1 MDNLRLIL
9 FMGLLFV
16 SMMLWNAWQQ
26 EHAPVQHSET
36 QAKTAQTQAST
47 KDVEAEIPEPTKEGA
62 QALGS
67 SLSAD
72 AGQMT
77 KSSEIY
83 RLESDVLLLEIDA
96 RGGTIIRAGLKSY
109 PDQNSNTN
117 GFIELLS
124 LDRANLYTVQSGLL
138 GDKKLN
144 LPNHTSSF
152 VAENKAEPVSKNG
165 NTSRLALVATDT
177 NGYLMRKV
185 FEIKDGS
192 YEVHLSQSLEN
203 QGEEPMALRE
213 YRQFL
218 RGVPKNENKSAF
230 IYTFTGGA
238 WYSPENKFRK
248 LDFSELEKNTLEQ
261 KVTGGWLAMLQHYF
275 VGALVP
281 DAKTEE
287 NFYSKHLG
295 NEQYLLGYYGPSL
308 QLAPKQSASLDGV
321 VWLGPKLQKPLEA
334 LAPGLELSVDYGW
347 LTVIAKPIYW
357 LLTHI
362 HELLGNWGWSI
373 VVLTI
378 LIKLAFYKLSA
389 ASYKSMAG
397 MRKLAPKLQAIK
409 ERYGED
415 KERFNKAMMEL
426 YQKEKINPLGG
437 CLPILVQIPVF
448 IALYWV
454 LLESV
459 EMRDAPFMFWIT
471 NLSTKDPYYVLPLIM
486 GVTMF
491 IQQKLNPAP
500 PDPVQAKI
508 MMSLPFIFTVFFA
521 FFPSGLVLYWVV
533 NNILSIAQQWYIT
546 EQLEKA

>member
-26 EHAPVQHSET
+26 DHAPKQISQSET
-36 QAKTAQTQAST
+36 AGKVLETGVSEQGQ
-47 KDVEAEIPEPTKEGA
+47 AEIPEPLQEKDA
-62 QALGS
+62 PLNS
-67 SLSAD
+67 
-72 AGQMT
+72 AGQQLNLT
-77 KSSEIY
+77 AKSAETY
-83 RLESDVLLLEIDA
+83 RLESDVLLLEIDS
-96 RGGTIIRAGLKSY
+96 RGGNIIRAGLKAY
-109 PDQNSNTN
+109 PDQDSTEN

-124 LDRANLYTVQSGLL
+124 FDTDNLYSVQTGLL
-138 GDKKLN
+138 GDKQLN

-152 VAENKAEPVSKNG
+152 KVANISKPVTRTQEGYS
-165 NTSRLALVATDT
+165 LALVAVDT
-177 NGYLMRKV
+177 QGLLVRKT
-185 FEIKDGS
+185 FQIKDGS
-192 YEVHLSQSLEN
+192 YEVQLTQTLEN
-203 QGEEPMALRE
+203 QAEQGIRVRE

-238 WYSPENKFRK
+238 WYSPEKKFKK

-295 NEQYLLGYYGPSL
+295 NEHYLLGYYGPSL
-308 QLAPKQSASLDGV
+308 QVEPKQSTSFDGV

-347 LTVIAKPIYW
+347 LTVIAKPIFW

-362 HELLGNWGWSI
+362 HQLLGNWGWSI

-389 ASYKSMAG
+389 TSYKSMAG

-437 CLPILVQIPVF
+437 CLPIVVQIPVF

-459 EMRDAPFMFWIT
+459 EMRDAPFMLWIT

-486 GVTMF
+486 GITMF

-546 EQLEKA
+546 QQLEKA

>member
-109 PDQNSNTN
+109 PDQNSDTN

-177 NGYLMRKV
+177 NGYLVRKV

-248 LDFSELEKNTLEQ
+248 LDFTELEKNTLEQ

>member
-9 FMGLLFV
+9 FMGLVFV

-26 EHAPVQHSET
+26 DHANLQV
-36 QAKTAQTQAST
+36 AQTTDTRVTDTIQQDVPQLG
-47 KDVEAEIPEPTKEGA
+47 KDE
-62 QALGS
+62 S
-67 SLSAD
+67 SW
-72 AGQMT
+72 M
-77 KSSEIY
+77 KSEISDENPISKQSKIFK
-83 RLESDVLLLEIDA
+83 LESDVLILEIDST
-96 RGGTIIRAGLKSY
+96 GGNIVRAGLKKY
-109 PDQNSNTN
+109 PEQDSDN
-117 GFIELLS
+117 GNIIELLS
-124 LDRANLYTVQSGLL
+124 LDPSNIYSVQTGLL
-138 GDKKLN
+138 GDQGFN
-144 LPNHTSSF
+144 LPTHKSIF
-152 VAENKAEPVSKNG
+152 AEE
-165 NTSRLALVATDT
+165 NTSASITKENNEYILSLVAQDT
-177 NGYLMRKV
+177 KGVLVRKKYQ
-185 FEIKDGS
+185 ISDQS
-192 YEVHLSQSLEN
+192 YAVHLTQEILN
-203 QGEEPMALRE
+203 QGNEPIVVRE
-213 YRQFL
+213 YRQIY
-218 RGVPKNENKSAF
+218 RGIPKNENKSAF

-248 LDFSELEKNTLEQ
+248 LDFSDLEKTNLDQ
-261 KVTGGWLAMLQHYF
+261 KVRGGWLAMLQHYF
-275 VGALVP
+275 VGALIPAVG
-281 DAKTEE
+281 DEQS
-287 NFYSKHLG
+287 FYTKYLG
-295 NEQYLLGYYGPSL
+295 NERFLLGYYG
-308 QLAPKQSASLDGV
+308 QGIKVNTQETASLSGI
-321 VWLGPKLQKPLEA
+321 VWLGPKLQNQMEQ
-334 LAPGLELSVDYGW
+334 LAPGLELTVDYGW
-347 LTVIAKPIYW
+347 LTVIAKPIFW

-362 HELLGNWGWSI
+362 HQLLGNWGWSI

-437 CLPILVQIPVF
+437 CLPIVVQIPVF

-459 EMRDAPFMFWIT
+459 EMRDAPFMLWIT
-471 NLSTKDPYYVLPLIM
+471 NLSTKDPYYILPLIM

-546 EQLEKA
+546 QQIEKA